1 MANERRRKQISRRI
15 QAKLANILLY
25 EMKDPRATFITI
37 TEVDI
42 NRDLTVAKVFWS
54 ALNDSGKSKIAHML
68 KHAHGFLRTEVA
80 HDLQLRSA
88 PELLFVFDERLALQ
102 DRMEG
107 LLRDLVPEEG
117 ENPSPSK
124 ADSDS
129 EIDPNEQGD

>member
-25 EMKDPRATFITI
+25 EMKDPRASFLTI

-54 ALNDSGKSKIAHML
+54 ALNSSGRSKIEHLL

-80 HDLQLRSA
+80 QDLQLRSA
-88 PELLFVFDERLALQ
+88 PELLFIFDERLALQ
-102 DRMEG
+102 DRMEE
-107 LLRDLVPEEG
+107 LLSDLVPDESNET
-117 ENPSPSK
+117 
-124 ADSDS
+124 AL
-129 EIDPNEQGD
+129 DPESGPPPEPEV

>member
-25 EMKDPRATFITI
+25 EMKDPRASFLTI

-54 ALNDSGKSKIAHML
+54 ALNSSGKSKIEHLL

-80 HDLQLRSA
+80 QDLQLRNA
-88 PELLFVFDERLALQ
+88 PELLFIFDERLALQ
-102 DRMEG
+102 DRMEE
-107 LLRDLVPEEG
+107 LLSDLVPNKSNETEG
-117 ENPSPSK
+117 DTE
-124 ADSDS
+124 SDPPP
-129 EIDPNEQGD
+129 EPEV